1 MGSLAPKSLQP
12 KQQTTQSNDMAFIA
26 AIIVALVAVAAANPP
41 PSYSAPSSYHAPAY
55 ADTPPQY
62 KYDYAVEAEDGHYG
76 YVDFGQTEG
85 REGYNTYGSYYVALP
100 DGRTQKV
107 SYTVTPEEGYV
118 ANVEYVGEAQSPD
131 HKPAYKAAPAHHAAP
146 SYHPAP
152 AAYKP
157 APYHA

>member
-1 MGSLAPKSLQP
+1 MG
-12 KQQTTQSNDMAFIA
+12 MAFIA

-41 PSYSAPSSYHAPAY
+41 PSYHAPTY

-62 KYDYAVEAEDGHYG
+62 KYDYAVKASDNHYG
-76 YVDFGQTEG
+76 YVDFGQNEG

-107 SYTVTPEEGYV
+107 TYTVNGDEGYV
-118 ANVEYVGEAQSPD
+118 AEVTYEGEAAYAP
-131 HKPAYKAAPAHHAAP
+131 HKPAPAYKAAPAHHAAP